1 MHPRGPDERS
11 RQLVVVA
18 RDEISLYQT
27 LREAFSDLP
36 GVEIIRDRRLSP
48 PRSPVLERRR
58 GGRIEVELQRAGYA
72 VVKLPTD
79 APWGRS
85 RPASASF

>member
-1 MHPRGPDERS
+1 MDVNAAAGW

-27 LREAFSDLP
+27 LREAFTELP
-36 GVEIIRDRRLSP
+36 GVEVIRDRRVSP

-58 GGRIEVELQRAGYA
+58 STRVEAEMRRAGYA
-72 VVKLPTD
+72 VVTVSD
-79 APWGRS
+79 RAPRS
-85 RPASASF
+85 RPAASGH